1 MSSNQPPE
9 PRHYP
14 LSRKGDRHHG
24 PHAGVAGDEAWP
36 TVKRKISAILA
47 ADIAGYSK
55 LVAEDEEETLRRLA
69 MYRAVFDD
77 FVARWGGRIFNTAGD
92 AALAE
97 FPSSVD
103 AVRCA
108 VDVQES
114 IRARNLAYPQS
125 RQMLYRIGITV
136 ADVVER
142 EGDLLGDGVNIA
154 SRLGGLAVAGGIC
167 VSRAVYEQVASK
179 LSVKF
184 DDLGE
189 QPVKNMPNPIHAYGI
204 APHPTAVAHPAGPQA
219 RVGRRRNVLLAGLA
233 LLSIAALGS
242 AAVALYLR
250 GPGQDSYATGLASVA
265 RPPAGLNGRDA
276 GLYGRDPRPTFD
288 DAKTRAFAA
297 GQNIPLPPSLRVVAA
312 GASVPGPLAGYLGA
326 WGGDQGWNGKGR
338 RIILVIESVDES
350 GTAVG
355 LLAQGP
361 PPDAINPDQ
370 RPARYRSIAG
380 SITDAGLA
388 FTLAGAKYTFRGT
401 SDGLM
406 WGRLQPPAER
416 DNVDFTIMLERID

>member
-1 MSSNQPPE
+1 
-9 PRHYP
+9 
-14 LSRKGDRHHG
+14 
-24 PHAGVAGDEAWP
+24 
-36 TVKRKISAILA
+36 VKRKISAILA

-55 LVAEDEEETLRRLA
+55 LTAEDEEETLRRLA

-77 FVARWGGRIFNTAGD
+77 FVARWGGRVFNTAGD

-114 IRARNLAYPQS
+114 VRARNLAYPQS

-142 EGDLLGDGVNIA
+142 DGDLLGDGVNIA

-189 QPVKNMPNPIHAYGI
+189 QPVKNMPNPIHAYGV
-204 APHPTAVAHPAGPQA
+204 APHPAAVAPRAGPQN
-219 RVGRRRNVLLAGLA
+219 RVARRRNVLLAGLA
-233 LLSIAALGS
+233 LLSLAAAGS

-250 GPGQDSYATGLASVA
+250 GPGQDSPATGLASVA
-265 RPPAGLNGRDA
+265 RPSVGLPARDA
-276 GLYGRDPRPTFD
+276 RPTFD

-297 GQNIPLPPSLRVVAA
+297 SRNIPLPPSLRVVAA
-312 GASVPGPLAGYLGA
+312 GASVPAPLAGYLGA
-326 WGGDQGWNGKGR
+326 WGSDQGWNGKSR
-338 RIILVIESVDES
+338 PIILLVESVDES

-355 LLAQGP
+355 ILALG
-361 PPDAINPDQ
+361 PPDATAPDQ
-370 RPARYRSIAG
+370 RPARYRAIAG
-380 SITDAGLA
+380 SITEAGLA
-388 FTLAGAKYTFRGT
+388 FALAGTKYTFRGT

-406 WGRLQPPAER
+406 WGRMQPPAER
-416 DNVDFTIMLERID
+416 DNVDFTVTLERIN